1 MSGSVRECG
10 GVDQG
15 GPLPALILTGVLLA
29 LNGFFVAAEF
39 AIVRVRGTQLEQLAA
54 EGSSRGRLAAHIVE
68 HIDAYLSAC
77 QVGITAASLGLGWVG
92 EPGVAAAIAPLFGW
106 LRDASETLYHVL
118 SFTIAFGIITYLH
131 IVVAEQAPKYLAIQ
145 RARETSL
152 WVAYPLHLF
161 YRGAYP
167 FIWFVNASAN
177 WILQL
182 LGVSIRPGAEM
193 EAHTDEE
200 LKLLV
205 AVSAR
210 QGVLQE
216 TERVIVGNALD
227 FADTV
232 VRQVM
237 IPRTEIIAVPEDLDL
252 AGLVAMSRQTRFSR
266 FPVYRED
273 LDHVVGV
280 VHVKDLVGVD
290 RTSHASARDLMRK
303 VPFIP
308 ETLRLDQ
315 ALAEFR
321 RQRAGLAIVIDEF
334 GGTAGLVALED
345 ILEELVGDVRDEF
358 EPGDVQRIREESPG
372 TFLVDGLVSLDDLRE
387 RLPITLEDEPYDTVG
402 GMVFGRLGRVAVVGD
417 TVEIEGHRFQV
428 TGVDGRRVAQV
439 RTQRLRPPRRAATA

>member
-1 MSGSVRECG
+1 MDASAAV
-10 GVDQG
+10 
-15 GPLPALILTGVLLA
+15 PAVLLMIA
-29 LNGFFVAAEF
+29 LVLVNGFFVAAEY
-39 AIVRVRGTQLEQLAA
+39 ALVRVRGTQLDELANAGDPRAKLAA
-54 EGSSRGRLAAHIVE
+54 RMSRNLEPYISSVQLGVTL
-68 HIDAYLSAC
+68 
-77 QVGITAASLGLGWVG
+77 ASLGVGLVG
-92 EPGVAAAIAPLFGW
+92 EPAVSRLIDPLFGW
-106 LRDASETLYHVL
+106 LRDLSEAASRIL
-118 SFTIAFGIITYLH
+118 SFLIAFALVTYLT
-131 IVVAEQAPKYLAIQ
+131 IVVGELAPKYVAIQ
-145 RARETSL
+145 RALPVAL
-152 WVAYPLHLF
+152 WSAYPLHVI
-161 YRGAYP
+161 YRVAYP
-167 FIWFVNASAN
+167 FIALMNNSAAAVVR
-177 WILQL
+177 LV
-182 LGVSIRPGAEM
+182 GVKPTGELDVHS
-193 EAHTDEE
+193 DEE
-200 LKLLV
+200 LKMLV
-205 AVSAR
+205 AASAR

-216 TERVIVGNALD
+216 SERLIVGNALD
-227 FADTV
+227 FADTL

-358 EPGDVQRIREESPG
+358 EPGDVQRIHEESPG
-372 TFLVDGLVSLDDLRE
+372 IFLVDGLVSLDDLRE